1 MDNLTL
7 TEQCIIIG
15 MCAVGTMICRFLP
28 FIIFSRNSKL
38 PNFIVYLGSV
48 LPLSVFG
55 MLLVYCLKDV
65 DPSAPGHGAAE
76 VIAITVTVLVHMYKR
91 NMMLSIAL
99 GTIIYMIEVQFI
111 FR

>member
-15 MCAVGTMICRFLP
+15 LCAAGTMICRFLP
-28 FIIFSRNSKL
+28 FIIFSRNTRL
-38 PNFIVYLGSV
+38 PNFIVYMGEV
-48 LPLSVFG
+48 LPLAVFG
-55 MLLVYCLKDV
+55 MLCIYCLKDV
-65 DPSAPGHGAAE
+65 DLSAESHCLAE
-76 VIAITVTVLVHMYKR
+76 VIAVIVTALVHLYKR

-99 GTIIYMIEVQFI
+99 GTIIYMIEVQLL